1 MSVTNDEDSEDFR
14 LVVETGSARLLGEV
28 VITPSV
34 EAEGVQQYEFS
45 IDPPILSTGSC
56 RDDCSLTFKVQQP
69 WFAMKCSTKFLAGFC
84 WNYLLFKKSVLTVDC
99 LGDTQIEMRSQ

>member
-56 RDDCSLTFKVQQP
+56 RDDCSLTFKVQLVTM
-69 WFAMKCSTKFLAGFC
+69 FAMKCSTKFLAGF
-84 WNYLLFKKSVLTVDC
+84 W
-99 LGDTQIEMRSQ
+99 